1 MNWIKRPLIFISS
14 CMSLAGVSILYL
26 LFTQSPGCACSADI
40 DGSWGAMSVL
50 RSQQAFHIE
59 HESFADASVL
69 RAYVDSPYIGLS
81 KLHHYDFT
89 VEKAVSNSE
98 LPEIAYV
105 YAVPDEVN
113 FQPQLGPIKGMPQPF
128 YLSSVGAIAMNTNSE
143 NPGTGSFVGVVCA
156 STAPA
161 QIKLDKPIY
170 TADGFTCPS
179 DSVVSKTF

>member
-143 NPGTGSFVGVVCA
+143 NPGTGSFV
-156 STAPA
+156 
-161 QIKLDKPIY
+161 
-170 TADGFTCPS
+170 
-179 DSVVSKTF
+179 